1 MWVFNV
7 QTFKMWSSLMLVLA
21 LSLVLLLFRSCL
33 ADIAHD
39 SETIDTVLARVAGV
53 YHTEPG
59 AKPRHPG
66 LEKTVV
72 LTGCNHGFLNH
83 LQNFKCFMDRL
94 GMKFLVVALDRKT
107 HDYLRLNTTMESIY
121 MNTASSAGISEES
134 ASFRS
139 AQFNLITARKKEA
152 VHDVLTLGY
161 DVLFSDTDVALVRD
175 PFKYLLWE
183 NVDYVHSLNQ
193 ICDTVD
199 HWSFRGSPKE
209 EGNTG
214 FYYVKSNQRTIKL
227 WQTAYEAVPHYPGLD
242 DQAVFW
248 RIIRQSTDP
257 PVVPI
262 GTCKHYTDQEAALLD
277 PTPANALVPLVTCVL
292 DPCVFSSGML
302 SRVWVPEYT
311 YEQLLENVALRNESI
326 CAVHANYLSGN
337 APKMQ
342 RMQEYGFWLAT
353 KSGTK
358 GAASHDHING
368 TAGHGMGM
376 GGGGGKHSH
385 EHHEHHHETNNWG
398 GECLEYVFHNESEF
412 AKHKRRRLQ
421 LLNL

>member
-1 MWVFNV
+1 LLFY
-7 QTFKMWSSLMLVLA
+7 
-21 LSLVLLLFRSCL
+21 LLLLLLRG
-33 ADIAHD
+33 AGAGIAHD

-53 YHTEPG
+53 YHTSPG
-59 AKPRHPG
+59 GADKPRQPG

-121 MNTASSAGISEES
+121 MNTASAAGISEES

-161 DVLFSDTDVALVRD
+161 DVLFSDTDVALIRD
-175 PFKYLLWE
+175 PFKYLLWR

-199 HWSFRGSPKE
+199 HWTFRGSPKE

-214 FYYVKSNQRTIKL
+214 FYFVRSNARTIKL

-262 GTCKHYTDQEAALLD
+262 GTCKHYSDAEAALYD
-277 PTPANALVPLVTCVL
+277 PSPADAAVPLVTCVL

-311 YEQLLENVALRNESI
+311 YEQLLENVALRNETI

-358 GAASHDHING
+358 VNVTVGA
-368 TAGHGMGM
+368 
-376 GGGGGKHSH
+376 KHN
-385 EHHEHHHETNNWG
+385 HEHHHETGGWG

-412 AKHKRRRLQ
+412 ATHSNTRHRRL
-421 LLNL
+421 LRSEPRTYVRTLA

>member
-1 MWVFNV
+1 MRIT
-7 QTFKMWSSLMLVLA
+7 QLLLLLSLMLL
-21 LSLVLLLFRSCL
+21 LSAG
-33 ADIAHD
+33 ADITHD

-59 AKPRHPG
+59 AKPRHAG

-107 HDYLRLNTTMESIY
+107 HDYLRLNTTVESIY
-121 MNTASSAGISEES
+121 MNTASAAGISEGS

-152 VHDVLTLGY
+152 VHDVLSLGY
-161 DVLFSDTDVALVRD
+161 DVLFSDTDVALIRD
-175 PFKYLLWE
+175 PFKYLLWQ

-199 HWSFRGSPKE
+199 HWTFRGSPKE

-214 FYYVKSNQRTIKL
+214 FYFVRSNARTIKL

-262 GTCKHYTDQEAALLD
+262 GACRHYSDAGAEGYDPVSGNAAD
-277 PTPANALVPLVTCVL
+277 APVPLVTCVL

-311 YEQLLENVALRNESI
+311 YEQLLENVALRNETI

-358 GAASHDHING
+358 VNA
-368 TAGHGMGM
+368 TA
-376 GGGGGKHSH
+376 GGKHAH
-385 EHHEHHHETNNWG
+385 DHHHETGGWG
-398 GECLEYVFHNESEF
+398 GECLDYIFHDASEF
-412 AKHKRRRLQ
+412 AKHSRRRLRSGQ
-421 LLNL
+421 PMAHAYQHRLP